1 MKCIHNNERISGL
14 VVPLLSLRKNKSAAC
29 GVFSDL
35 TELAKLAKQWGLS
48 LIQLLPLNDT
58 GNGTSPYS
66 ALSAFALHPIY
77 ISLPEVPKTMESLG
91 APLAQSAIDILKKAE
106 NKLARAHAG
115 NKRVAFEAVLS
126 DKLAALRS
134 VWNESQEYCRP
145 LAELFAAQET
155 WAKPY
160 ACFMA
165 LKEKYGLAPW
175 WEWPEYRDVTPAD
188 IETLWDS
195 SETGEEARF
204 RLWLQ
209 ILAREQLKDAAHSV
223 AGMSIDIM
231 GDIPI
236 LLAKDSADVWY
247 NRDIFIINSQAGAP
261 PDMYSPRGQNWGFPL
276 YNWDALKAGDYA
288 FWRQRLAYADQ
299 FYTSYRIDHVLGF
312 FRIWAISAFESEA
325 FLGEFEPSERLARS
339 ELSALGFSDERITW
353 LSKPHIPEW
362 KIQNIEERC
371 IDASCRAEGAPQVSQ
386 AAGAKASADRR
397 ISLEQR
403 LSHLRQACFAR
414 INNEPLFLFS
424 PEIRGTADINTKV
437 AVLKGDFPQ
446 AASALSDYA
455 QSMCEWWTDRA
466 LYEVEPDRF
475 VSTWE
480 YHNTTSWKSLSV
492 QEQEALEQ
500 KAAELASKSL
510 AVWEAQGRELLSMLV
525 ASTDMQPFAE
535 DLGAALKDPRKR
547 VLVSAAGLLV
557 TVNWGIYIYA
567 VNSGHVL
574 ETALGYYINPLLS
587 VALGAMLFRE
597 HIDRWTRIAVGI
609 ALVGI
614 VAAGILY
621 GRVPWISLILAITF
635 ALYGAVKKGLRLAP
649 ITSLALETFSVAPL
663 AFAFLAVMHAQ
674 GAGSFGN
681 AGLRVTALLALSG
694 VVTAVPLLLFGV
706 AATSISLQL
715 IGFIQ
720 YLTPTSQLLLGLFL
734 YKEKPNA
741 AVVAAFVAVLVAVVI
756 FAVTRFKKRE
766 AA

>member
-115 NKRVAFEAVLS
+115 NKRVAFEAVLW

-155 WAKPY
+155 WAKSY

-247 NRDIFIINSQAGAP
+247 NRDIFILNSQAGAP

-362 KIQNIEERC
+362 KIQNMEARC
-371 IDASCRAEGAPQVSQ
+371 IDAFNRAEGAPHVSQ
-386 AAGAKASADRR
+386 AGDTKASADRR
-397 ISLEQR
+397 ISLEQH
-403 LSHLRQACFAR
+403 LDHLRQACFAR
-414 INNEPLFLFS
+414 IKNEPLFLFS
-424 PEIRGTADINTKV
+424 PQIRGSADINSKV
-437 AVLKGDFPQ
+437 AALKGDFPQ

-475 VSTWE
+475 VFTWE
-480 YHNTTSWKSLSV
+480 YHNTTSWKSLSM

-510 AVWEAQGRELLSMLV
+510 AVWEARGRELLSMLV
-525 ASTDMQPFAE
+525 ASTGMQPFAE
-535 DLGAALKDPRKR
+535 DLGAVPPCVPKVLKELKIPGLR
-547 VLVSAAGLLV
+547 VLRWEREWDKPGQP
-557 TVNWGIYIYA
+557 YIQ
-567 VNSGHVL
+567 L
-574 ETALGYYINPLLS
+574 EAYESLS
-587 VALGAMLFRE
+587 VACTSVHDSSSMRQWWEEEADRAQLWAMFKKMAEKDALLSSLLANCSQEAPEALEPSAAAVLVRALVLSASNVVVYPLQDILACHPEWRE
-597 HIDRWTRIAVGI
+597 PDARDERINVPGTTLPSNWSYRVRENLRTLASDKDFAAFVSRIAV
-609 ALVGI
+609 
-614 VAAGILY
+614 
-621 GRVPWISLILAITF
+621 R
-635 ALYGAVKKGLRLAP
+635 GASK
-649 ITSLALETFSVAPL
+649 
-663 AFAFLAVMHAQ
+663 
-674 GAGSFGN
+674 
-681 AGLRVTALLALSG
+681 
-694 VVTAVPLLLFGV
+694 
-706 AATSISLQL
+706 
-715 IGFIQ
+715 
-720 YLTPTSQLLLGLFL
+720 
-734 YKEKPNA
+734 
-741 AVVAAFVAVLVAVVI
+741 
-756 FAVTRFKKRE
+756 
-766 AA
+766 

>member
-175 WEWPEYRDVTPAD
+175 WEWPEYRDITPAV

-247 NRDIFIINSQAGAP
+247 NRDIFILNSQAGAP

-362 KIQNIEERC
+362 KIIEAEAKC
-371 IDASCRAEGAPQVSQ
+371 IEVVGPDRIVS
-386 AAGAKASADRR
+386 
-397 ISLEQR
+397 LVQR
-403 LSHLRQACFAR
+403 LDHLRQACFAR
-414 INNEPLFLFS
+414 IKNEPLFLFS
-424 PEIRGTADINTKV
+424 PQIRGSADINSKV
-437 AVLKGDFPQ
+437 AALKGDFPQ

-475 VSTWE
+475 VFTWE

-510 AVWEAQGRELLSMLV
+510 AVWESRGRELLSMLV
-525 ASTDMQPFAE
+525 ASTGMQPFAE
-535 DLGAALKDPRKR
+535 DLGAVPPCVPKVLKELKIPGLR
-547 VLVSAAGLLV
+547 VLRWEREWDKPGQP
-557 TVNWGIYIYA
+557 YIQ
-567 VNSGHVL
+567 L
-574 ETALGYYINPLLS
+574 EAYEPLS
-587 VALGAMLFRE
+587 VACTSVHDSSSMRQWWEEEADRAQLWAMFKKMAEKDALLSSLLANCSQEAPEALEPSAAAVLVRALVLSASNVVVYPLQDILACHPEWRE
-597 HIDRWTRIAVGI
+597 PDARDERINVPGTTLPSNWSYRVRENLRTLASDKDFAAFVSRIAV
-609 ALVGI
+609 
-614 VAAGILY
+614 
-621 GRVPWISLILAITF
+621 R
-635 ALYGAVKKGLRLAP
+635 GA
-649 ITSLALETFSVAPL
+649 SE
-663 AFAFLAVMHAQ
+663 
-674 GAGSFGN
+674 
-681 AGLRVTALLALSG
+681 
-694 VVTAVPLLLFGV
+694 
-706 AATSISLQL
+706 
-715 IGFIQ
+715 
-720 YLTPTSQLLLGLFL
+720 
-734 YKEKPNA
+734 
-741 AVVAAFVAVLVAVVI
+741 
-756 FAVTRFKKRE
+756 
-766 AA
+766 

>member
-35 TELAKLAKQWGLS
+35 IELGKLAKHWGLS

-77 ISLPEVPKTMESLG
+77 ISLPEVPKTMELLG
-91 APLAQSAIDILKKAE
+91 APLAQSAIDLLKKAE

-126 DKLAALRS
+126 DKLAALRL
-134 VWNESQEYCRP
+134 VWDESQEYCRP
-145 LAELFAAQET
+145 LAELFAAQEA

-175 WEWPEYRDVTPAD
+175 WEWPEYRDVTPAV
-188 IETLWDS
+188 IEALWDS
-195 SETGEEARF
+195 SETGEETRF

-247 NRDIFIINSQAGAP
+247 NRDIFILDFQAGAP

-276 YNWDALKAGDYA
+276 YNWDALESQDYA
-288 FWRQRLAYADQ
+288 FWRQRLSYAEQ

-312 FRIWAISAFESEA
+312 FRIWAISSFESEA
-325 FLGEFEPSERLARS
+325 FLGAFEPSERLARA
-339 ELSALGFSDERITW
+339 ELSALGFSNERITW

-362 KIQNIEERC
+362 KIQNIEEHC

-510 AVWEAQGRELLSMLV
+510 AVWEARGRELLSMLV

-535 DLGAALKDPRKR
+535 DLGAVPSCVPKVLKELKIPGLR
-547 VLVSAAGLLV
+547 VLRWEREWDKPGQPH
-557 TVNWGIYIYA
+557 IQ
-567 VNSGHVL
+567 L
-574 ETALGYYINPLLS
+574 EAYEPLS
-587 VALGAMLFRE
+587 VACTSVHDSSSMRQWWEEEADRAQLWAMFATIAERDAVLASLLANSEKAAPAILDPASAAVIVRALALSNSNVAAYPIQDILACHPEWREPDARDERINVPGTTLGSNWTYRLRE
-597 HIDRWTRIAVGI
+597 NIRTLASDKDFAAFVSRIAVRG
-609 ALVGI
+609 AL
-614 VAAGILY
+614 
-621 GRVPWISLILAITF
+621 
-635 ALYGAVKKGLRLAP
+635 
-649 ITSLALETFSVAPL
+649 
-663 AFAFLAVMHAQ
+663 Q
-674 GAGSFGN
+674 
-681 AGLRVTALLALSG
+681 
-694 VVTAVPLLLFGV
+694 
-706 AATSISLQL
+706 
-715 IGFIQ
+715 
-720 YLTPTSQLLLGLFL
+720 
-734 YKEKPNA
+734 
-741 AVVAAFVAVLVAVVI
+741 
-756 FAVTRFKKRE
+756 
-766 AA
+766 